1 MTNHKAH
8 IVSLGCPKNLVD
20 SEVMSAQ
27 LLSCGYETTDHPE
40 QADLILLN
48 TCAFILPAKEES
60 IDEILRLA
68 QYKDPSHGV
77 CRRLVVAGCL
87 PQRYG
92 RSLEKSLPE
101 VDLFIG
107 TGEVAKIGR
116 HVRTLEGQIDDKP
129 RTISAEPS
137 FLMNAGM
144 PRVLATAPHTAYLKI
159 AEGCSNHC
167 SYCVIPMIRGHAR
180 SRPLH
185 DIIREAEVLAARG
198 VREII
203 LIAQDTT
210 AYGRDLKEQPTLDKL
225 LQELVGV
232 KAIKWIRILYT
243 YPGGLDREILQ
254 TIAREDK
261 ICKYLDIPIQHS
273 EDRILTAMNRRAS
286 QGEIIQAIDEIRREI
301 PGIALRTSLIVGFP
315 GETEKEF
322 RKLLDFVKK
331 VRFDHLGVF
340 TYSREEDTP
349 AASLPKQVS
358 GRVKEERR
366 RRIMEEQAVIS
377 YNINQELIGSRETL
391 LVEGVSDLDGYSHSG
406 RLRRQA
412 PEIDGLTYIKGANL
426 AVGSLVEC
434 HITAADDYDLFA
446 LVEPG

>member
-1 MTNHKAH
+1 MTNPKAH

-20 SEVMSAQ
+20 SEVMTAQ

-60 IDEILRLA
+60 IEEILRLA
-68 QYKDPSHGV
+68 QYKYPAHGV

-101 VDLFIG
+101 VDLFLG
-107 TGEVAKIGR
+107 TGEVAEIGG
-116 HVRTLEGQIDDKP
+116 HVRRRDGERNEKP
-129 RTISAEPS
+129 PTISAEPS

-144 PRVLATAPHTAYLKI
+144 PRILATAPHTAYLKI

-167 SYCVIPMIRGHAR
+167 SYCIIPMIRGRAR

-185 DIIREAEVLAARG
+185 DIIREAEVLVARG

-210 AYGRDLKEQPTLDKL
+210 AYGRDLKERPTLDKL
-225 LQELVGV
+225 LQELVRVAG
-232 KAIKWIRILYT
+232 IKWIRILYT

-286 QGEIIQAIDEIRREI
+286 KAEIIRAIGEIRHEI
-301 PGIALRTSLIVGFP
+301 PGVALRTSLIVGFP

-322 RKLLDFVKK
+322 RKLLDFVRE

-349 AASLPKQVS
+349 ASSLPKQVA
-358 GRVKEERR
+358 GRVKDERR
-366 RRIMEEQAVIS
+366 RRIMEEQSLIS
-377 YNINQELIGSRETL
+377 YSINQGFIGSRETL

-412 PEIDGLTYIKGANL
+412 PEIDGLTYIKGADL
-426 AVGSLVEC
+426 AVGSLAVC
-434 HITAADDYDLFA
+434 RITGADEYDLFA
-446 LVEPG
+446 EVEAE